1 MSDCV
6 TYTTDMG
13 ETPFTAAGN
22 ELAVDMR
29 WVSDPIA
36 AHTAGEELVALIDGA
51 GQLTCDG
58 EVHVLAKGQGVLI
71 PNGAERSWRFEAPA
85 LLYRVALK

>member
-13 ETPFTAAGN
+13 ETPFNAAGN

-29 WVSDPIA
+29 WVSEPIE
-36 AHTAGEELVALIDGA
+36 AHKAGEELVALIDGA

-58 EVHVLAKGQGVLI
+58 EVHDLAKGQGVLI
-71 PNGAERSWRFEAPA
+71 PNGAERSWSFEAPA
-85 LLYRVALK
+85 LLYRVSLK

>member
-13 ETPFTAAGN
+13 RTPFAAAGD

-29 WVSDPIA
+29 WVSEPIG
-36 AHTAGEELVALIDGA
+36 AHTAGEELVALIEGT
-51 GQLTCDG
+51 GRLTCDG
-58 EVHVLAKGQGVLI
+58 EVHDLAGGQGVLI
-71 PNGAERSWRFEAPA
+71 PSGAERSWQFEAPA
-85 LLYRVALK
+85 LLYRVFLK